1 MPRDSQFE
9 IPYTENEEIDYSEQA
24 QNAYIIANAHTLRRF
39 DTWTAAKAI
48 GDTVKENTV
57 GYFRKSVMAN
67 IGNFYDLIQELL
79 STEESG
85 NQYVHTGKRNML
97 ETTIARYMKMP
108 VALLRQTRIGF
119 DNKRYL
125 INESVNAKT
134 GERTIYA
141 TARDLAFELLMEMPG
156 LQNLVGTPE
165 IDPIFGQPV
174 EYDYAFGGNEI
185 KNPLLRSLV
194 MNIHP
199 LAMFRPTKERN
210 GIIYKELSR
219 LHGYKAYPRFST
231 RTSLNIKGYVMSNQE
246 FMEFRELMTT
256 LKDPNGTGLTF
267 AQDLERLL
275 NSDAYKELP
284 DYDPEFD
291 ATGQPRNIVSKR
303 AMLTKLYA
311 IEQLAKK
318 YRDAA
323 RLQFIRTKPYLR
335 HLQNEN
341 KILNKEVAQTTN
353 DFPNQVEAWRSIVN
367 SDVRTS

>member
-24 QNAYIIANAHTLRRF
+24 QGAYIIANAHTLRRF

-108 VALLRQTRIGF
+108 LALLRQTRIGF

-125 INESVNAKT
+125 INEAVNPTT
-134 GERTIYA
+134 GEREWYA

-174 EYDYAFGGNEI
+174 EYDYAYYNTI
-185 KNPLLRSLV
+185 SNP
-194 MNIHP
+194 I
-199 LAMFRPTKERN
+199 
-210 GIIYKELSR
+210 
-219 LHGYKAYPRFST
+219 
-231 RTSLNIKGYVMSNQE
+231 
-246 FMEFRELMTT
+246 
-256 LKDPNGTGLTF
+256 
-267 AQDLERLL
+267 
-275 NSDAYKELP
+275 
-284 DYDPEFD
+284 
-291 ATGQPRNIVSKR
+291 
-303 AMLTKLYA
+303 
-311 IEQLAKK
+311 
-318 YRDAA
+318 
-323 RLQFIRTKPYLR
+323 
-335 HLQNEN
+335 
-341 KILNKEVAQTTN
+341 
-353 DFPNQVEAWRSIVN
+353 SIC
-367 SDVRTS
+367 

>member
-1 MPRDSQFE
+1 
-9 IPYTENEEIDYSEQA
+9 
-24 QNAYIIANAHTLRRF
+24 
-39 DTWTAAKAI
+39 
-48 GDTVKENTV
+48 
-57 GYFRKSVMAN
+57 
-67 IGNFYDLIQELL
+67 
-79 STEESG
+79 
-85 NQYVHTGKRNML
+85 
-97 ETTIARYMKMP
+97 
-108 VALLRQTRIGF
+108 
-119 DNKRYL
+119 
-125 INESVNAKT
+125 
-134 GERTIYA
+134 
-141 TARDLAFELLMEMPG
+141 
-156 LQNLVGTPE
+156 
-165 IDPIFGQPV
+165 
-174 EYDYAFGGNEI
+174 
-185 KNPLLRSLV
+185 

-219 LHGYKAYPRFST
+219 LHGYGAYPRFST
-231 RTSLNIKGYVMSNQE
+231 RTSLGIKGYVMSNQE

-291 ATGQPRNIVSKR
+291 VTGQPRNIVSKR

-323 RLQFIRTKPYLR
+323 RRQFIRTKPYLQ

-341 KILNKEVAQTTN
+341 KILNKEIAQTTN

-367 SDVRTS
+367 SDVRTG